1 MPISASLRPRLTGL
15 IALARSRVTSAV
27 IRLISPFCDVM
38 MLCARFWT
46 YASWPGSGDLGHVDG
61 RHVMNDHAVEVGAID
76 SVAVL
81 MSLDPAATQFSDG
94 DLRAPG
100 APLRVRGAQ
109 AMRGERVWA
118 RARRPIAVTH
128 LLNGVPVEPETRFL
142 LWFWQ
147 SLP

>member
-1 MPISASLRPRLTGL
+1 
-15 IALARSRVTSAV
+15 
-27 IRLISPFCDVM
+27 
-38 MLCARFWT
+38 
-46 YASWPGSGDLGHVDG
+46 
-61 RHVMNDHAVEVGAID
+61 MNDHAVEVGAID